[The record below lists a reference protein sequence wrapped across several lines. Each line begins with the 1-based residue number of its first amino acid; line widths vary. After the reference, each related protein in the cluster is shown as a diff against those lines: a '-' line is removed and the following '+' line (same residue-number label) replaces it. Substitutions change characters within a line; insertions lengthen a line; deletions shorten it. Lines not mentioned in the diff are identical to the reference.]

1 MDHHQQ
7 RFGRPRGED
16 RPLSTLARGSVV
28 PAGRVVGLDVARCVA
43 LLGMIGTHTLSSDA
57 PGGSALVHE
66 VAGGRSSALFA
77 LLAGVS
83 MALMSGRTRPEHGG
97 TATRTEARLFLRA
110 LLVALIGLLLGE
122 LDTNVAV
129 ILTYYGLLF
138 CLGIPFLRLTWKPL
152 AALAAVWLIVGPVLS
167 HLVRPALPAPS
178 YVSPSFAA
186 VDDPWQLLTELLFT
200 GYYPAVPWLAYLLAG
215 MAVGRLTLSS
225 VKVAAVLAIG
235 GQVVALVAKVASAL
249 LVDSG
254 DVRGTLIRT
263 YVGPGDPEL
272 AEILNE
278 GLFGTTP
285 TASWWWLAVSGPH
298 TGTPFDLAHTIG
310 TGLSV
315 IGIALLFSAV
325 APKVFAVVF
334 GAGAMT
340 LTLYSLHV
348 VLLVP
353 QAWSEDSMGSFLKH
367 SALILVIGAVYR
379 LLGRSGP
386 LERALALVTKVVV
399 PDRRPV
405 ASSR

>member
-1 MDHHQQ
+1 
-7 RFGRPRGED
+7 
-16 RPLSTLARGSVV
+16 VV

-77 LLAGVS
+77 ILAGVS
-83 MALMSGRTRPEHGG
+83 MALMSGRTRPEHGSA
-97 TATRTEARLFLRA
+97 ATRTTARLVLRA

-129 ILTYYGLLF
+129 ILTYYGVLF
-138 CLGIPFLRLTWKPL
+138 LLGIPFLRLTWKPL
-152 AALAAVWLIVGPVLS
+152 AALAAVWVVLGPVLS
-167 HLVRPALPAPS
+167 HLVRPALPEPTYA
-178 YVSPSFAA
+178 SPSFASLE
-186 VDDPWQLLTELLFT
+186 DPWQLLTELLFT

-225 VKVAAVLAIG
+225 IKVAAVLAVG
-235 GQVVALVAKVASAL
+235 GQVVALVAKVSSAL
-249 LVDSG
+249 LVNSG

-263 YVGPGDPEL
+263 YAGPGDPEL
-272 AEILNE
+272 SEILTE

-285 TASWWWLAVSGPH
+285 TTSWWWLTISSPH
-298 TGTPFDLAHTIG
+298 TGTPFDFAHTIG

-315 IGIALLFSAV
+315 IGIALLFSSV
-325 APKVFAVVF
+325 APRVFAVVF

-353 QAWSEDSMGSFLKH
+353 GAWSEDSMESFLKH
-367 SALILVIGAVYR
+367 SALILAIGAGYR
-379 LLGRSGP
+379 LMGRSGP
-386 LERALALVTKVVV
+386 LERVLALVTKAAV
-399 PDRRPV
+399 PDRRV
-405 ASSR
+405 TASTR

>member
-1 MDHHQQ
+1 M
-7 RFGRPRGED
+7 
-16 RPLSTLARGSVV
+16 
-28 PAGRVVGLDVARCVA
+28 ARCVA
-43 LLGMIGTHTLSSDA
+43 LLGMIGTHTLASDA

-83 MALMSGRTRPEHGG
+83 MALMSGRTRPERGPAAAR
-97 TATRTEARLFLRA
+97 TAARLFLRA

-152 AALAAVWLIVGPVLS
+152 AALAAVWVVAGPVLS

-178 YVSPSFAA
+178 YASPSFAS
-186 VDDPWQLLTELLFT
+186 VEQPWQLLTELLLT
-200 GYYPAVPWLAYLLAG
+200 GYYPAISWLAYLLAG
-215 MAVGRLTLSS
+215 MAIGRLPLASIR
-225 VKVAAVLAIG
+225 VAAVLAVG
-235 GQVVALVAKVASAL
+235 GQVLALLAKVASGL

-254 DVRGTLIRT
+254 GVRATLART
-263 YVGPGDPEL
+263 YVGPGSPEP
-272 AEILNE
+272 AEILHE

-285 TASWWWLAVSGPH
+285 TTSWWWLTVSAPH
-298 TGTPFDLAHTIG
+298 TGTPFDFAHTTG

-315 IGIALLFSAV
+315 IGIALLFSTV
-325 APKVFAVVF
+325 APKAFAVVF

-353 QAWSEDSMGSFLKH
+353 QAWPEDSMATFLKH
-367 SALILVIGAVYR
+367 SALILVVGAAYR

-386 LERALALVTKVVV
+386 LERALATVTRVVV
-399 PDRRPV
+399 PRRRAAVPT
-405 ASSR
+405 R

>member
-1 MDHHQQ
+1 VDHDQQ
-7 RFGRPRGED
+7 RVGRPRRED
-16 RPLSTLARGSVV
+16 PALSAAARGKVV

-77 LLAGVS
+77 VLAGVS
-83 MALMSGRTRPEHGG
+83 MALMSGRTRPEHGSA
-97 TATRTEARLFLRA
+97 ATRTTARLVLRA

-129 ILTYYGLLF
+129 ILTYYGVLF
-138 CLGIPFLRLTWKPL
+138 LLGIPFLRLTWKPL
-152 AALAAVWLIVGPVLS
+152 AALAAVWVVLGPVLS
-167 HLVRPALPAPS
+167 HLVRPALPEPTYA
-178 YVSPSFAA
+178 SPSFASLE
-186 VDDPWQLLTELLFT
+186 DPWQLLTELLFT

-215 MAVGRLTLSS
+215 MAVGRLTLTSI
-225 VKVAAVLAIG
+225 KVAAVLAVG
-235 GQVVALVAKVASAL
+235 GQVVALVAKVGSAL

-263 YVGPGDPEL
+263 YAGPGDPEL
-272 AEILNE
+272 SEILTE

-285 TASWWWLAVSGPH
+285 TTSWWWLTISSPH
-298 TGTPFDLAHTIG
+298 TGTPFDFAHTIG

-315 IGIALLFSAV
+315 IGIALLFSSV
-325 APKVFAVVF
+325 APRVFAVVF

-353 QAWSEDSMGSFLKH
+353 GAWSEDSMESFLKH
-367 SALILVIGAVYR
+367 SALILAIGAGYR
-379 LLGRSGP
+379 LMGRSGP
-386 LERALALVTKVVV
+386 LERVLALVTKAAV
-399 PDRRPV
+399 PDRRV
-405 ASSR
+405 AAPTR

>member
-1 MDHHQQ
+1 
-7 RFGRPRGED
+7 
-16 RPLSTLARGSVV
+16 VV

-43 LLGMIGTHTLSSDA
+43 LLGMVGTHTLASDA

-83 MALMSGRTRPEHGG
+83 MALMSGRTRPERGG
-97 TATRTEARLFLRA
+97 AATRTAARLFLRA

-122 LDTNVAV
+122 LNTNVAV

-152 AALAAVWLIVGPVLS
+152 AALAAGWAVAGPVLS

-178 YVSPSFAA
+178 YNSPSFASFER
-186 VDDPWQLLTELLFT
+186 PWQLLTELLLT
-200 GYYPAVPWLAYLLAG
+200 GYYPAVPWLAYLFAG

-225 VKVAAVLAIG
+225 IKVAAVLAVG
-235 GQVVALVAKVASAL
+235 GQVLALLAKVASAL

-263 YVGPGDPEL
+263 YAGPGTPGL
-272 AEILNE
+272 AEILDE
-278 GLFGTTP
+278 GLYGTTP
-285 TASWWWLAVSGPH
+285 TTSWWWLTISAPH
-298 TGTPFDLAHTIG
+298 TGTPFDFAHTIG
-310 TGLSV
+310 TALSV
-315 IGIALLFSAV
+315 IGIALLFATV
-325 APKVFAVVF
+325 APKVFAVAF

-340 LTLYSLHV
+340 LSLYSLHV

-353 QAWSEDSMGSFLKH
+353 GLWSEDSMESFLKH
-367 SALILVIGAVYR
+367 SLLILVVGAVYR

-386 LERALALVTKVVV
+386 LEQALALLAQTVV
-399 PDRRPV
+399 PAPARTVARR
-405 ASSR
+405 

>member
-1 MDHHQQ
+1 MGHDQQ
-7 RFGRPRGED
+7 RVGRPRGED
-16 RPLSTLARGSVV
+16 PALNAVARGTVV

-77 LLAGVS
+77 ILAGVS
-83 MALMSGRTRPEHGG
+83 MALMSGRTRPERGSA
-97 TATRTEARLFLRA
+97 ATRTTARLVLRA

-129 ILTYYGLLF
+129 ILTYYGVLF
-138 CLGIPFLRLTWKPL
+138 LLGIPFLRLTWKPL
-152 AALAAVWLIVGPVLS
+152 AALATVWVVLGPVLS
-167 HLVRPALPAPS
+167 HLVRPALPEPTYA
-178 YVSPSFAA
+178 SPSFAA
-186 VDDPWQLLTELLFT
+186 LEDPWQLLTELLFT

-225 VKVAAVLAIG
+225 IKVAAVLAVG

-249 LVDSG
+249 LVESG

-263 YVGPGDPEL
+263 YAGPGDPEL
-272 AEILNE
+272 SEILTE

-285 TASWWWLAVSGPH
+285 TTSWWWLTISSPH
-298 TGTPFDLAHTIG
+298 TGTPFDFGHTIG

-315 IGIALLFSAV
+315 IGIALLFSSV

-353 QAWSEDSMGSFLKH
+353 GAWSEDSMESFLKH

-386 LERALALVTKVVV
+386 LERVLALVTKAAV
-399 PDRRPV
+399 PDRPST
-405 ASSR
+405 ASTR

>member
-1 MDHHQQ
+1 M
-7 RFGRPRGED
+7 
-16 RPLSTLARGSVV
+16 
-28 PAGRVVGLDVARCVA
+28 ARCVA

-77 LLAGVS
+77 VLAGVS
-83 MALMSGRTRPEHGG
+83 MALMSGRTRPEHGS
-97 TATRTEARLFLRA
+97 AVTRTAARLVLRA
-110 LLVALIGLLLGE
+110 LLVALIGLFLGE

-129 ILTYYGLLF
+129 ILTYYGVLF
-138 CLGIPFLRLTWKPL
+138 LLGIPFLRLTWKPL
-152 AALAAVWLIVGPVLS
+152 AALAAVWVVVGPVLS
-167 HLVRPALPAPS
+167 HLVRPALPEPTYA
-178 YVSPSFAA
+178 SPSFASLE
-186 VDDPWQLLTELLFT
+186 DPWQLLTELLFT

-225 VKVAAVLAIG
+225 IKVAAVLAIG
-235 GQVVALVAKVASAL
+235 GQVVALVAKVVSAL

-263 YVGPGDPEL
+263 YAGPGDPEL
-272 AEILNE
+272 SEILTE

-285 TASWWWLAVSGPH
+285 TTSWWWLTISSPH
-298 TGTPFDLAHTIG
+298 TGTPFDFAHTIG

-315 IGIALLFSAV
+315 IGIALLFSSV
-325 APKVFAVVF
+325 APRVFAVVF

-353 QAWSEDSMGSFLKH
+353 GAWSEDSMESFLKH
-367 SALILVIGAVYR
+367 SALILAIGAAYR
-379 LLGRSGP
+379 LMGRSGP
-386 LERALALVTKVVV
+386 LERLLALVTKAAV
-399 PDRRPV
+399 PDRRV
-405 ASSR
+405 ASPTR

>member
-1 MDHHQQ
+1 M
-7 RFGRPRGED
+7 
-16 RPLSTLARGSVV
+16 V
-28 PAGRVVGLDVARCVA
+28 
-43 LLGMIGTHTLSSDA
+43 GTHTLSDDV

-83 MALMSGRTRPEHGG
+83 MALMSGRTTPERGG
-97 TATRTEARLFLRA
+97 AATRTAGRMLVRA
-110 LLVALIGLLLGE
+110 LLVAFVGLLLGE

-152 AALAAVWLIVGPVLS
+152 AALAAVWGVLGPVVS

-178 YVSPSFAA
+178 YASPSFAA
-186 VDDPWQLLTELLFT
+186 LEDPWQLLTELLFT

-215 MAVGRLTLSS
+215 MALGRLPLSS
-225 VKVAAVLAIG
+225 IRLAAVLAVG
-235 GQVVALVAKVASAL
+235 GQLLALVAKVVSAL

-254 DVRGTLIRT
+254 DVRGTLART
-263 YVGPGDPEL
+263 YVGPGDPGL
-272 AEILNE
+272 AEILEE
-278 GLFGTTP
+278 GLYGTTP
-285 TASWWWLAVSGPH
+285 TGSWWWLTVSGPH

-315 IGIALLFSAV
+315 IGIALLFSSA
-325 APKVFAVVF
+325 APRVFAVVF

-353 QAWSEDSMGSFLKH
+353 QAWAEDSMGTFLKH
-367 SALILVIGAVYR
+367 SLLIVAIGAAYR
-379 LLGRSGP
+379 LMGRSGP
-386 LERALALVTKVVV
+386 LERALALATKVVV
-399 PDRRPV
+399 PPAVSRPSRPARR
-405 ASSR
+405 